1 MSKVIWLPQA
11 LNDADRLFLFLK
23 DKSLTSANKA
33 AKTFKKASEI
43 LSMFPEIG
51 QPMNDGTERR
61 ELFIPFG
68 RYGYILRYVV
78 RGEQVLIIRAK
89 HSKENPYI

>member
-1 MSKVIWLPQA
+1 VSKVIWLPQA

-43 LSMFPEIG
+43 LSMFPEMG
-51 QPMNDGTERR
+51 NQ
-61 ELFIPFG
+61 
-68 RYGYILRYVV
+68 
-78 RGEQVLIIRAK
+78 
-89 HSKENPYI
+89 